1 MTDIE
6 QREPVAAYTV
16 DLTGCEHL
24 SRDVAN
30 IERIAAAGSEGPTA
44 VHHLYTGQQLAEVEE
59 RVEEL
64 ADMVREADESRL
76 LQIQRATTAEAEAER
91 LRALVEEA
99 KRVLEPFADKSKR
112 FDDAC
117 RSLGEEV
124 PKGSVKP
131 ITEFTHAHLR
141 AARALRDRLG
151 VEG

>member
-1 MTDIE
+1 MTVE
-6 QREPVAAYTV
+6 REPVAW
-16 DLTGCEHL
+16 LQKLQRC
-24 SRDVAN
+24 
-30 IERIAAAGSEGPTA
+30 SEWREPCTIRPSEA
-44 VHHLYTGQQLAEVEE
+44 DAIISELQQLRRALEVGQ
-59 RVEEL
+59 RTSHARKL
-64 ADMVREADESRL
+64 AFEAAS
-76 LQIQRATTAEAEAER
+76 ATTAEAKR

-151 VEG
+151 VKT